1 MKFKDKM
8 VGDVAVLSLKGKL
21 MGYPETDELND
32 EIRSFLGSGTR
43 KIVIDM
49 GGVSWLNS
57 MGVGALMRSYT
68 TVTNNEGSLK
78 LARMTDKA
86 RGLFTMT
93 QLIKVFD
100 IYESIDEAVESF
112 KS

>member
-8 VGDVAVLSLKGKL
+8 VGDVGVLSLKGKL
-21 MGYPETDELND
+21 LGYPETDELND
-32 EIRSFLGSGTR
+32 EIRGFLGSGTK

-49 GGVSWLNS
+49 GGVSWLSS
-57 MGVGALMRSYT
+57 MGVGALMRSFT
-68 TVTNNEGSLK
+68 TVTNNSGSLK

-100 IYESIDEAVESF
+100 IYETIDEAIESF
-112 KS
+112 

>member
-8 VGDVAVLSLKGKL
+8 VGDVGVLSIKGKL
-21 MGYPETDELND
+21 LGYPETDELND
-32 EIRSFLGSGTR
+32 EVRSFLGSGTK

-49 GGVSWLNS
+49 GSVSWLSS

-68 TVTNNEGSLK
+68 TVTNNGGILK

-100 IYESIDEAVESF
+100 IYETVDEAVESF
-112 KS
+112 

>member
-8 VGDVAVLSLKGKL
+8 VGDIGVLSLKGKL
-21 MGYPETDELND
+21 LGYPETDELND
-32 EIRSFLGSGTR
+32 EVRSFLGSGTT

-49 GGVSWLNS
+49 GGLSWLSS

-68 TVTNNEGSLK
+68 TVTNNGGKLK

-93 QLIKVFD
+93 QLIKVFE
-100 IYESIDEAVESF
+100 IYETVEEAVESF
-112 KS
+112 